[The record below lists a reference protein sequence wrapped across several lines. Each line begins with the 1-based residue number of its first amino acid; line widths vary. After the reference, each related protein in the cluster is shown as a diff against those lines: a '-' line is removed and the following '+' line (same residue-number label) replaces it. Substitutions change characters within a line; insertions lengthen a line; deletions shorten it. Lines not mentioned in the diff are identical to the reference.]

1 MKRFLNP
8 SKKAN
13 IKTLFKTTHLSVF
26 TSTKDK
32 VPPLSKSQR
41 KSVYEVKC
49 PGCGIQYIGKTDRTL
64 HERTREHAWSD
75 VDCPLRNHL
84 SSCEHFLRTY
94 GLLSIPDYNTSDDIF
109 GHGIISLRVFS
120 IELVRQNSRILH
132 TDRNWNRLLYK
143 ESLSIERLNPVLNR
157 GLKAK

>member
-8 SKKAN
+8 SKKVN
-13 IKTLFKTTHLSVF
+13 SKTLFKTTHLSVF

-32 VPPLSKSQR
+32 VPPLSKSHAD
-41 KSVYEVKC
+41 YEVKC

-75 VDCPLRNHL
+75 VESPLRNHL
-84 SSCEHFLRTY
+84 STCEHFLHTY
-94 GLLSIPDYNTSDDIF
+94 GLLSMPDYNTSDDIS
-109 GHGIISLRVFS
+109 GHDITSLRKFS

-143 ESLSIERLNPVLNR
+143 ESLSIETLF
-157 GLKAK
+157 